1 MEMLILTINPGST
14 TTKLGLYNRT
24 TEIKKINID
33 HDIKD
38 LKNFARISDQLEFRY
53 NYILEFLQKED
64 IEIKN
69 IAAVVGRGG
78 LLRPIDGGTYRVNEK
93 MKEDLKEAKRGEHAS
108 NLGGLLADLLA
119 KKADCPAFIVDP
131 VVVDEM
137 QEIAK
142 ISGIPELRRKS
153 ILHALNQKAVARK
166 YSEIV
171 NKEYKDINLIVAHL
185 GGGISVGAHQK
196 GKIIDVNNAL
206 SGDGPFSP
214 NRSGG
219 VPSFDLL
226 KMCYSDKYDKD
237 WLEKRLIGQGG
248 VTAYLDTSNMLEV
261 ENRINQGEQK
271 AKLIFTAMAYQVSKE
286 IGAMSAVLKGRCDAV
301 ILTGG
306 IAYSDYFVKLVKKRV
321 KHIAPVKVFAGEEE
335 LEALAV
341 GAYRVLSGNEKAKNY

>member
-33 HDIKD
+33 HDIKE
-38 LKNFARISDQLEFRY
+38 LKKFDQICDQLEFRY
-53 NYILEFLQKED
+53 NYILEFLQKEG

-69 IAAVVGRGG
+69 IAAIVGRGG

-93 MKEDLKEAKRGEHAS
+93 MKKDLKEAKRGEHAS

-166 YSEIV
+166 YAEIV
-171 NKEYKDINLIVAHL
+171 KKDYENINLIVAHL
-185 GGGISVGAHQK
+185 GGGISVGAHKQ
-196 GKIIDVNNAL
+196 GEIIDVNNAL

-219 VPSFDLL
+219 VPSYDLL
-226 KMCYSDKYDKD
+226 EMCFSGDYEKD
-237 WLEKRLIGQGG
+237 ELEKKLIGKGG
-248 VTAYLDTSNMLEV
+248 VVSYLDTSNMIEV
-261 ENRINQGEQK
+261 ENRIDNGDEK
-271 AKLIFTAMAYQVSKE
+271 AQLIFEAMAYQVAKE
-286 IGAMSAVLKGRCDAV
+286 IGSMSAVLSGDCEV
-301 ILTGG
+301 IILTGG
-306 IAYSDYFVKLVKKRV
+306 IAYSDRFVHLIENRV
-321 KHIAPVKVFAGEEE
+321 RHFAPVKVFAGEEE
-335 LEALAV
+335 LEALAA
-341 GAYRVLSGNEKAKNY
+341 GAYRVLSGIEKAKNY